1 MIFSNNKLYKCWCLA
16 YFMDNLSLKRG
27 TNLDLEQEELDFGF
41 LDDNEGFEGEVEI
54 KRLKPKK
61 PKLKFKFL
69 VAS

>member
-1 MIFSNNKLYKCWCLA
+1 
-16 YFMDNLSLKRG
+16 MDNLSLKRG